1 MYGKFVILLIL
12 CFSFLNGNDNNTTKP
27 TKPLQPA
34 YVNIISNVVGT
45 EVYMNGDFV
54 GKTPIKRYQ
63 VIPEQDYYLYAIADK
78 KFYKADIAKKINIK
92 ETTIPNIV
100 LEFEK
105 AKGKVFLV
113 GEDGELYIN
122 GKFEKVLHARNRV
135 FEVDAAK
142 NIEFRIRNGYKEGVV
157 YGDVYADGFN
167 EIAYKLILIPL
178 DIRLYTQTIGN
189 EMWEDTK
196 EATNTPIEWKKAKV
210 YCENLRIGGYED
222 WSLPT
227 IGQLNNLHK
236 KHQDEI
242 YNGFGGVFYWSSDT
256 SVGKNNI
263 WEYAKVL
270 SIEYG
275 EIEKSVQEIKTGR
288 VRCVR
293 TINKT
298 LPIPTLP
305 MDKNET
311 VETYDANIT
320 KNLERFLLK

>member
-27 TKPLQPA
+27 TEPLQPA

-45 EVYMNGDFV
+45 EVYMNGDLI
-54 GKTPIKRYQ
+54 GKTPIKRYL
-63 VIPEQDYYLYAIADK
+63 VIPNQDYYLYAIVDK
-78 KFYKADIAKKINIK
+78 KFYKEDIAKKINIK

-105 AKGKVFLV
+105 AQGKVFLV

-122 GKFEKVLHARNRV
+122 GKFDKVLHARNRV
-135 FEVDAAK
+135 FEVDTAK
-142 NIEFRIRNGYKEGVV
+142 NIEFRIRNGYNEGVV
-157 YGDVYADGFN
+157 YRDVYADSFN
-167 EIAYKLILIPL
+167 EISYKLILIPL
-178 DIRLYTQTIGN
+178 DIRLYTQTIDN

-222 WSLPT
+222 WSLPA

-242 YNGFGGVFYWSSDT
+242 YNGFGGVFYWSNNT
-256 SVGKNNI
+256 SIGKNNI
-263 WEYAKVL
+263 WKYAKVL

-305 MDKNET
+305 MDKNVT
-311 VETYDANIT
+311 VEIYDVNIT